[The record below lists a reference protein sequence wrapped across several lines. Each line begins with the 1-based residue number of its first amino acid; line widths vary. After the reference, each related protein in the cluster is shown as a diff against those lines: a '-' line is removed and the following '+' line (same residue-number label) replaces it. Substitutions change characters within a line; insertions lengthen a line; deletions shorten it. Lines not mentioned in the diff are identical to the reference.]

1 MDNDMKHTVDSLITR
16 YLMGNA
22 STGEIEELRHWIES
36 DKQHKRYF
44 QRQQDIWA
52 VLNPTIDIN
61 DIDAENAELKVL
73 RKAGIA
79 SSRLAIF
86 KKLLGYWSRIA
97 AVVILPLLAVV
108 GYLIYRPLEERDI
121 ADATISTSFGCLS
134 RTVLPDGT
142 TVWLNANSSLQYDP
156 MMDDNVRN
164 VILHGEAYFDVKADA
179 KHPFNVKTPYMTVT
193 ATGTE
198 FNVNAY
204 DSSASVTLVDG
215 KVSVEVESK
224 SMTLNPGEH
233 LAVADGRPTISN
245 HINTEKYCCW
255 RNGTLIFEDEPLFNI
270 CNRLQ
275 QIYDVEF
282 DIAPELKERTF
293 RMILNGENI
302 SEVVRFFELA
312 APVTCEFENLKSP
325 DDTTKFKSRIR
336 IMPS

>member
-1 MDNDMKHTVDSLITR
+1 MDNDIKHTVDSLITR

-36 DKQHKRYF
+36 DEQHKRYF

-255 RNGTLIFEDEPLFNI
+255 RNGTLIFEDEPLINI

-302 SEVVRFFELA
+302 SEVVHFFELA

>member
-1 MDNDMKHTVDSLITR
+1 MDNDIKHTVDSLITR

-36 DKQHKRYF
+36 DEQHKRYF

-52 VLNPTIDIN
+52 VLNPTVDIN

-79 SSRLAIF
+79 SPRLAIF

-108 GYLIYRPLEERDI
+108 GYLIYRPLEGRDI

-255 RNGTLIFEDEPLFNI
+255 RNGTLIFEDEPLINI

-302 SEVVRFFELA
+302 SEVVHFFELA

>member
-1 MDNDMKHTVDSLITR
+1 MDNDIKHTVDSLITR

-36 DKQHKRYF
+36 DEQHKRYF

-52 VLNPTIDIN
+52 VLNPTVDIN

-204 DSSASVTLVDG
+204 DSSASITLVDG
-215 KVSVEVESK
+215 KVSVEVERK

>member
-1 MDNDMKHTVDSLITR
+1 MDNDIKHTVDSLITR

-36 DKQHKRYF
+36 DEQHKRYF

-52 VLNPTIDIN
+52 VLNPTVDIN

-302 SEVVRFFELA
+302 SEVVHFFELA

>member
-1 MDNDMKHTVDSLITR
+1 MDNDIKHTVDSLITR

-22 STGEIEELRHWIES
+22 STGEIEEPRHWIES
-36 DKQHKRYF
+36 DEQHKRYF

-52 VLNPTIDIN
+52 VLNPTVDIN

-224 SMTLNPGEH
+224 TMTLNPGEH
-233 LAVADGRPTISN
+233 MAVADGRPTISN

>member
-1 MDNDMKHTVDSLITR
+1 MDNDIKHTVDSLITR

-22 STGEIEELRHWIES
+22 STGEIEELQHWIES
-36 DKQHKRYF
+36 DEQHKRYF

-108 GYLIYRPLEERDI
+108 GYLIYRPLEGRDI

-233 LAVADGRPTISN
+233 LAVADGRTTIS
-245 HINTEKYCCW
+245 KQK
-255 RNGTLIFEDEPLFNI
+255 NI
-270 CNRLQ
+270 A
-275 QIYDVEF
+275 V
-282 DIAPELKERTF
+282 
-293 RMILNGENI
+293 GEMA
-302 SEVVRFFELA
+302 R
-312 APVTCEFENLKSP
+312 
-325 DDTTKFKSRIR
+325 
-336 IMPS
+336 

>member
-1 MDNDMKHTVDSLITR
+1 MNNTIDSLISR

-22 STGEIEELRHWIES
+22 SSHEIEELRRWIES
-36 DKQHKRYF
+36 DEQNRKYF

-61 DIDAENAELKVL
+61 DIDTVSAELKVL
-73 RKAGIA
+73 RKTGIV
-79 SSRLAIF
+79 SSRFAIF

-97 AVVILPLLAVV
+97 AVAILPLLAVV
-108 GYLIYRPLEERDI
+108 GYLIYRQSEERDI
-121 ADATISTSFGCLS
+121 ADVTITTSFGCLS
-134 RTVLPDGT
+134 STVLPDGT
-142 TVWLNANSSLQYDP
+142 IVWLNANSSLQYDP

-204 DSSASVTLVDG
+204 DSSASITLVDG

-325 DDTTKFKSRIR
+325 DDTTKFKSKIR

>member
-1 MDNDMKHTVDSLITR
+1 MDNDIKHTVDSLITR

-36 DKQHKRYF
+36 DEQHKRYF

-52 VLNPTIDIN
+52 VLNPTVDIN
-61 DIDAENAELKVL
+61 DVDVESAELKVL
-73 RKAGIA
+73 RKTGIA

-108 GYLIYRPLEERDI
+108 GYLIYRPLEGRDI

-224 SMTLNPGEH
+224 TMTLNPGEH
-233 LAVADGRPTISN
+233 MAVADGRPTISN

>member
-1 MDNDMKHTVDSLITR
+1 MDNDIKHTVDSLITR

-36 DKQHKRYF
+36 DEQHKRYF

-52 VLNPTIDIN
+52 VLNPTVDIN
-61 DIDAENAELKVL
+61 DIDAESAELKVL
-73 RKAGIA
+73 CKAGIA
-79 SSRLAIF
+79 SSRLAIL

-108 GYLIYRPLEERDI
+108 GYLIYRPSEERDI

-224 SMTLNPGEH
+224 TMTLNPGEH
-233 LAVADGRPTISN
+233 MAVADGRPTISN

>member
-1 MDNDMKHTVDSLITR
+1 MDNDIKHTVDSLITR

-36 DKQHKRYF
+36 DEQHKRYF

-52 VLNPTIDIN
+52 VLNPTVDIN

-97 AVVILPLLAVV
+97 AVVILPLHAVV
-108 GYLIYRPLEERDI
+108 GYLIYRPLEGRDI

-255 RNGTLIFEDEPLFNI
+255 RNGTLIFEDEPLINI

-302 SEVVRFFELA
+302 SEVVHFFELA

>member
-1 MDNDMKHTVDSLITR
+1 MDNDIKHTVDSLITR

-36 DKQHKRYF
+36 DEQHKRYF

-312 APVTCEFENLKSP
+312 APVTCEFENLKFP

>member
-1 MDNDMKHTVDSLITR
+1 MDNDIKHTVDSLITR

-36 DKQHKRYF
+36 DEQHKRYF

-204 DSSASVTLVDG
+204 DSSASVTLVNG

>member
-1 MDNDMKHTVDSLITR
+1 MNNTIDSLISR

-22 STGEIEELRHWIES
+22 SSHEIEELRRWIES
-36 DKQHKRYF
+36 DEQNRKYF

-61 DIDAENAELKVL
+61 DIDTVSAELKVL
-73 RKAGIA
+73 RKIGIV
-79 SSRLAIF
+79 SSRFAIF

-97 AVVILPLLAVV
+97 AVAILPLLAVV
-108 GYLIYRPLEERDI
+108 GYLIYRQSEERDI
-121 ADATISTSFGCLS
+121 ADVTITTSFGCLS
-134 RTVLPDGT
+134 STVLPDGT
-142 TVWLNANSSLQYDP
+142 IVWLNANSSLQYDP

-204 DSSASVTLVDG
+204 DSSASITLVDG

-325 DDTTKFKSRIR
+325 DDTTKFKSKIH

>member
-1 MDNDMKHTVDSLITR
+1 MNNTIDSLISR

-22 STGEIEELRHWIES
+22 SSHEIEELRRWIES
-36 DKQHKRYF
+36 NEQNRKYF

-61 DIDAENAELKVL
+61 DIDTVSAELKVL
-73 RKAGIA
+73 RKTGIV
-79 SSRLAIF
+79 SSRFAIF

-97 AVVILPLLAVV
+97 AVAILPLLAVV
-108 GYLIYRPLEERDI
+108 GYLIYRQSEGRDI
-121 ADATISTSFGCLS
+121 ADVTITTSFGCLS
-134 RTVLPDGT
+134 STVLPDGT
-142 TVWLNANSSLQYDP
+142 IVWLNANSSLQYDP

-204 DSSASVTLVDG
+204 DSSASITLVDG

>member
-1 MDNDMKHTVDSLITR
+1 
-16 YLMGNA
+16 MGNA
-22 STGEIEELRHWIES
+22 SSHEIEELRRWIES
-36 DKQHKRYF
+36 DEQNRKYF

-61 DIDAENAELKVL
+61 DIDTVSAELKVL
-73 RKAGIA
+73 RKTGIV
-79 SSRLAIF
+79 SSRFAIF

-97 AVVILPLLAVV
+97 AVAILPLLAVV
-108 GYLIYRPLEERDI
+108 GYLIYRQSEERDI
-121 ADATISTSFGCLS
+121 ADVTITTSFGCLS
-134 RTVLPDGT
+134 STVLPDGT
-142 TVWLNANSSLQYDP
+142 IVWLNANSSLQYDP

-204 DSSASVTLVDG
+204 DSSASITLVDG

-325 DDTTKFKSRIR
+325 DDTTKFKSKIR

>member
-1 MDNDMKHTVDSLITR
+1 MDNDIKHTVDSLITR

-36 DKQHKRYF
+36 DEQHKRYF

-52 VLNPTIDIN
+52 VLNPTVDIN

-224 SMTLNPGEH
+224 TMTLNPGEH
-233 LAVADGRPTISN
+233 MAVADGRPTISN

>member
-1 MDNDMKHTVDSLITR
+1 MDNDIKHTVDSLITR

-36 DKQHKRYF
+36 DEQHKRYF

-52 VLNPTIDIN
+52 VLNPTVDIN
-61 DIDAENAELKVL
+61 DIDAESAELKVL

-79 SSRLAIF
+79 SSRLVIF

-108 GYLIYRPLEERDI
+108 GYLIYRPLEGRDI

-224 SMTLNPGEH
+224 TMTLNPGEH
-233 LAVADGRPTISN
+233 MAVADGRPTISN

-255 RNGTLIFEDEPLFNI
+255 RNGTLIFEDEPLINI

>member
-1 MDNDMKHTVDSLITR
+1 M
-16 YLMGNA
+16 
-22 STGEIEELRHWIES
+22 
-36 DKQHKRYF
+36 
-44 QRQQDIWA
+44 
-52 VLNPTIDIN
+52 
-61 DIDAENAELKVL
+61 
-73 RKAGIA
+73 
-79 SSRLAIF
+79 
-86 KKLLGYWSRIA
+86 LGYWSRIA
-97 AVVILPLLAVV
+97 AVAILPLLAVV
-108 GYLIYRPLEERDI
+108 GYLIYRQSEGRDI
-121 ADATISTSFGCLS
+121 ADVTITTSFGCLS
-134 RTVLPDGT
+134 STVLPDGT
-142 TVWLNANSSLQYDP
+142 IVWLNANSSLQYDP

-204 DSSASVTLVDG
+204 DSSASITLVDG

-302 SEVVRFFELA
+302 SEVARFFELA

-325 DDTTKFKSRIR
+325 DDTTKFKSKIH

>member
-1 MDNDMKHTVDSLITR
+1 MNNTIDSLISR

-22 STGEIEELRHWIES
+22 SSHEIEELRRWIES
-36 DKQHKRYF
+36 DEQNRKYF

-61 DIDAENAELKVL
+61 DIDTVSAELKAL
-73 RKAGIA
+73 RKTGIV
-79 SSRLAIF
+79 SSRFAIF

-97 AVVILPLLAVV
+97 AVAILPLLAVV
-108 GYLIYRPLEERDI
+108 GYLIYRPSEARDI
-121 ADATISTSFGCLS
+121 ADVTISTSFGCLS
-134 RTVLPDGT
+134 SMVLPDGT
-142 TVWLNANSSLQYDP
+142 KVWLNANSSLQYDP
-156 MMDDNVRN
+156 MMDGEVRN
-164 VILHGEAYFDVKADA
+164 VVLLGEAYFDVKADA
-179 KHPFNVKTPYMTVT
+179 QHPFNVTTPYMTVT

-204 DSSASVTLVDG
+204 DSSASVTLVEG
-215 KVSVEVESK
+215 KVNVGMESN

>member
-1 MDNDMKHTVDSLITR
+1 MNNTIDSLISR

-22 STGEIEELRHWIES
+22 SSHEIEELRRWIES
-36 DKQHKRYF
+36 DEQNRKYF

-61 DIDAENAELKVL
+61 DIDTVSAELKVL
-73 RKAGIA
+73 RKTGIV
-79 SSRLAIF
+79 SSRFAIF

-97 AVVILPLLAVV
+97 AVAILPLLAVV
-108 GYLIYRPLEERDI
+108 GYLIYRQSEERDI
-121 ADATISTSFGCLS
+121 ADVTITTSFGCLS
-134 RTVLPDGT
+134 STVLPDGT
-142 TVWLNANSSLQYDP
+142 IVWLNANSSLQYDP

-204 DSSASVTLVDG
+204 DSSASITLVDG
-215 KVSVEVESK
+215 KVSVDVESK

-302 SEVVRFFELA
+302 SEVARFFELA

>member
-1 MDNDMKHTVDSLITR
+1 MDNDIKHTVDSLITR

-36 DKQHKRYF
+36 DEQHKRYF

-73 RKAGIA
+73 RKTGIA

>member
-1 MDNDMKHTVDSLITR
+1 MDNDIKHTVDSLITR

-36 DKQHKRYF
+36 DEQHKRYF

-255 RNGTLIFEDEPLFNI
+255 RNGTLIFEDEPRFNI

>member
-1 MDNDMKHTVDSLITR
+1 MDNDIKHTVDSLITR

-36 DKQHKRYF
+36 DEQHKRYF

-52 VLNPTIDIN
+52 VLNPTVDIN
-61 DIDAENAELKVL
+61 DIDAESAELKVL

-86 KKLLGYWSRIA
+86 KKLLGYWSHIA

-108 GYLIYRPLEERDI
+108 GYLIYRPLEGRDI

-164 VILHGEAYFDVKADA
+164 VILYGEAYFDVKADA

-224 SMTLNPGEH
+224 TMTLNPGEH
-233 LAVADGRPTISN
+233 MAVADGRPTISN

>member
-1 MDNDMKHTVDSLITR
+1 M
-16 YLMGNA
+16 
-22 STGEIEELRHWIES
+22 
-36 DKQHKRYF
+36 
-44 QRQQDIWA
+44 
-52 VLNPTIDIN
+52 
-61 DIDAENAELKVL
+61 L
-73 RKAGIA
+73 RKTGIV
-79 SSRLAIF
+79 SSRFAIF

-97 AVVILPLLAVV
+97 AVAILPLLAVV
-108 GYLIYRPLEERDI
+108 GYLIYRPSEGRDI
-121 ADATISTSFGCLS
+121 ADVTITTSFGCLS
-134 RTVLPDGT
+134 STVLPDGT
-142 TVWLNANSSLQYDP
+142 IVWLNANSSLQYDP

-204 DSSASVTLVDG
+204 DPSASVTLVEG
-215 KVSVEVESK
+215 KVNVGVENQSL
-224 SMTLNPGEH
+224 TLNPGQH
-233 LAVADGRPTISN
+233 LAIADGRPTIS
-245 HINTEKYCCW
+245 HIDTEKYCCW
-255 RNGTLIFEDEPLFNI
+255 RNGTLIFEDEPLLNI

-282 DIAPELKERTF
+282 EISPELKERTF

>member
-1 MDNDMKHTVDSLITR
+1 MDNDIKHTVDSLITR

-36 DKQHKRYF
+36 DEQHKRYF

-52 VLNPTIDIN
+52 VLNPTVDIN

-312 APVTCEFENLKSP
+312 APVTCEFEKLKSH

>member
-1 MDNDMKHTVDSLITR
+1 MDNDIKHTVDSLITR

-36 DKQHKRYF
+36 DEQHKRYF

-52 VLNPTIDIN
+52 VLNPTVDIN

-108 GYLIYRPLEERDI
+108 GYLIYRPLEGRDI

-179 KHPFNVKTPYMTVT
+179 KQPFNVKTPYMTVT

-255 RNGTLIFEDEPLFNI
+255 RNGTLIFEDEPLINI

-302 SEVVRFFELA
+302 SEVVHFFELA

-336 IMPS
+336 IMPA

>member
-1 MDNDMKHTVDSLITR
+1 MDNDIKHTVDSLITR

-36 DKQHKRYF
+36 DEQHKRYF

-108 GYLIYRPLEERDI
+108 GYLIYRPLEGRDI

>member
-1 MDNDMKHTVDSLITR
+1 MDNDIKHTVDSLITR

-36 DKQHKRYF
+36 DEQHKRYF

-224 SMTLNPGEH
+224 TMTLNPGEH
-233 LAVADGRPTISN
+233 MAVADGRPTISN

-336 IMPS
+336 IMPA

>member
-1 MDNDMKHTVDSLITR
+1 MNNTIDSLISR

-22 STGEIEELRHWIES
+22 SSHEIEELRRWIES
-36 DKQHKRYF
+36 DEQNRKYF

-61 DIDAENAELKVL
+61 DIDTVSAELKVL
-73 RKAGIA
+73 RKTGIV
-79 SSRLAIF
+79 SSRFAIF

-97 AVVILPLLAVV
+97 AVAILPLLAVV
-108 GYLIYRPLEERDI
+108 GYLIYRQSEERDI
-121 ADATISTSFGCLS
+121 ADVTITTSFGCLS
-134 RTVLPDGT
+134 STVLPDGT
-142 TVWLNANSSLQYDP
+142 IVWLNANSSLQYDP

-204 DSSASVTLVDG
+204 DSSASITLVDG

>member
-1 MDNDMKHTVDSLITR
+1 MDNDIKHTVDSLITR

-36 DKQHKRYF
+36 DEQHKRYF

-52 VLNPTIDIN
+52 VLNPTVDIN

-224 SMTLNPGEH
+224 TMTLNPGEH
-233 LAVADGRPTISN
+233 MAVADGRPTISN

-302 SEVVRFFELA
+302 REVVRFFELA

>member
-1 MDNDMKHTVDSLITR
+1 MDNDIKHTVDSLITR

-36 DKQHKRYF
+36 DEQHKRYF

-52 VLNPTIDIN
+52 VLNPTVDIN

-233 LAVADGRPTISN
+233 MAVADGRSTISK

-255 RNGTLIFEDEPLFNI
+255 RNGTLIFEDEPLINI

>member
-1 MDNDMKHTVDSLITR
+1 MDNDIKHTVDSLITR

-36 DKQHKRYF
+36 DEQHKRYF

-293 RMILNGENI
+293 RMLLNGENI

>member
-1 MDNDMKHTVDSLITR
+1 MNNTIDSLISR

-22 STGEIEELRHWIES
+22 SSHEIEELRRWIES
-36 DKQHKRYF
+36 DEQNRKYF

-61 DIDAENAELKVL
+61 DIDTVSAELKVL
-73 RKAGIA
+73 RKTGIV
-79 SSRLAIF
+79 SSRFAIF

-97 AVVILPLLAVV
+97 AVAILPLLAVV
-108 GYLIYRPLEERDI
+108 GYLIYRQSEERDI
-121 ADATISTSFGCLS
+121 ADVTITTSFGCLS
-134 RTVLPDGT
+134 STVLPDGT
-142 TVWLNANSSLQYDP
+142 IVWLNANSSLQYDP

-204 DSSASVTLVDG
+204 DSSASITLVDG

-224 SMTLNPGEH
+224 TMTLNPGEH

>member
-1 MDNDMKHTVDSLITR
+1 
-16 YLMGNA
+16 
-22 STGEIEELRHWIES
+22 
-36 DKQHKRYF
+36 
-44 QRQQDIWA
+44 
-52 VLNPTIDIN
+52 
-61 DIDAENAELKVL
+61 
-73 RKAGIA
+73 
-79 SSRLAIF
+79 
-86 KKLLGYWSRIA
+86 
-97 AVVILPLLAVV
+97 
-108 GYLIYRPLEERDI
+108 
-121 ADATISTSFGCLS
+121 
-134 RTVLPDGT
+134 
-142 TVWLNANSSLQYDP
+142 
-156 MMDDNVRN
+156 
-164 VILHGEAYFDVKADA
+164 
-179 KHPFNVKTPYMTVT
+179 MTVT

-204 DSSASVTLVDG
+204 DSSASITLVDG

>member
-1 MDNDMKHTVDSLITR
+1 MDNDIKHTVDSLITR

-36 DKQHKRYF
+36 DEQHKRYF